1 MIHVITIHVLFVHLF
16 IYVVRT
22 KIKQLEIDNQLY
34 KENRPTN
41 LLYLQ
46 HSYSQNFVSM
56 SGEFC
61 VNIYIILIIFVT
73 YS

>member
-1 MIHVITIHVLFVHLF
+1 MHIITIPVLFVHLF

-61 VNIYIILIIFVT
+61 VNIYIILNIFVT